1 MSASSTMSSLTKPLV
16 ERLAGLLGSPV
27 WNRRSFLVRT
37 ALFGSAV
44 AVAPKE
50 FALEPRTAY
59 QSICGLSTSCH
70 DGYTAFCCTIN
81 GGANFC
87 PTGTFIAG
95 WWKADR
101 ASFCG
106 GKARY
111 YVDCNGLPNTEWHCH
126 CPSTST
132 CDKRHVSCVQFRYGN
147 CHTDIAIDVHKSPVV
162 CRLVTCTPPW
172 QFDPKCLTTSF
183 TDQNTVTHSAP
194 CLPGPNPSAIT
205 NKWSDLGGQGGL
217 LGAPVGRLQTLPA
230 PSGHWQ
236 QYAKGAIFESQ
247 RLGLHVVTP
256 RVWST
261 FSSMIAT
268 GSLGYPSDDGHPVLD
283 KVGWRQGFATN
294 TNNTATPSSIVVAH
308 PIAGIH
314 GVLGSAIGPWSTNGA
329 EIGIGYPTAT
339 TATTADGFGTITPCT
354 KYTGTTPVAL
364 SAVVTNLAAGGWAM
378 KGNIFSAWTG
388 GGGVSTVGYPTASL
402 KATVGGVG
410 SSQQFSLVNGSGIIP
425 NSLSII
431 VTSTAATVVLSSDA
445 ARAFVADQLAGGG
458 TGLPIGAPIIGTAGV
473 TPYTELRCTNGTIY
487 DSALGRACSIVGP
500 LHAAYLTAGGP
511 TGSLGLP
518 TSTTINDGGGVSH
531 VNFEHGVLTGTPTGV
546 VQS

>member
-1 MSASSTMSSLTKPLV
+1 MSTSSTMSSVTKPLV
-16 ERLAGLLGSPV
+16 ERLAGLLGGPV

-59 QSICGLSTSCH
+59 QSICGQASNCH

-81 GGANFC
+81 AGANFC

-111 YVDCNGLPNTEWHCH
+111 YVDCNGLPQTEWHCH
-126 CPSTST
+126 CPSTAS

-183 TDQNTVTHSAP
+183 TDQRTVTHSAP

-217 LGAPVGRLQTLPA
+217 LGAPVGKLQTITAL
-230 PSGHWQ
+230 SGHWQ
-236 QYAKGAIFESQ
+236 QYANGAIFEIP
-247 RLGLHVVTP
+247 RLGVHSVP
-256 RVWST
+256 PKVWT
-261 FSSMIAT
+261 NFAGMISS
-268 GSLGYPSDDGHPVLD
+268 GSMGYPSDDGHPVVD
-283 KVGWRQGFATN
+283 KVGWRQGFATVSN
-294 TNNTATPSSIVVAH
+294 GVATPSAIVVAH
-308 PIAGIH
+308 PVAGVH
-314 GVLGSAIGPWSTNGA
+314 GVIGAAIAPWSANGA

-339 TATTADGFGTITPCT
+339 TTASSDGFGTITPFA
-354 KYTGTTPVAL
+354 KYSGSTVLATA
-364 SAVVTNLAAGGWAM
+364 AVVTSSATGGWAVTAS
-378 KGNIFSAWTG
+378 IFTAWTSA
-388 GGGVSTVGYPTASL
+388 GGVNAVGYPVATAV
-402 KATVGGVG
+402 AAVGGVG
-410 SSQQFSLVNGSGIIP
+410 SFQQFSLVNGSGIVP
-425 NSLSII
+425 NSLGII
-431 VTSTAATVVLSSDA
+431 VTSYDATVVLHADI
-445 ARAFVADQLAGGG
+445 ARAFFMDQGLGGSA
-458 TGLPIGAPIIGTAGV
+458 GLPTTSPTTGVAGA
-473 TPYTELRCTNGTIY
+473 TPYTELICTKGRIY
-487 DSALGRACSIVGP
+487 DSSLGHACSLVGP
-500 LHAAYLTAGGP
+500 LLAAYLTAGGP
-511 TGSLGLP
+511 TGALGLP
-518 TSTTINDGGGVSH
+518 TTTTINDGVGVTH

>member
-1 MSASSTMSSLTKPLV
+1 MSSLTKPVV
-16 ERLAGLLGSPV
+16 ERLAGLLGGPL

-59 QSICGLSTSCH
+59 QSICGLAASCH

-81 GGANFC
+81 AGANFC

-111 YVDCNGLPNTEWHCH
+111 YVDCNGLPNTQWHCH
-126 CPSTST
+126 CPSTSS

-194 CLPGPNPSAIT
+194 CLPGPNPTAIT

-217 LGAPVGRLQTLPA
+217 LGAPVGNVQTLPA
-230 PSGHWQ
+230 LQGHWQ
-236 QYAKGAIFESQ
+236 RYAKGAIFEIPKI
-247 RLGLHVVTP
+247 GLHVVLP
-256 RVWST
+256 KVWAS
-261 FSSMIAT
+261 FASVIAS
-268 GSLGYPSDDGHPVLD
+268 GAIGYPSDDGHPVVD
-283 KVGWRQGFATN
+283 KVGWRQGFASI
-294 TNNTATPSSIVVAH
+294 TNNRSTPSAIVVSH
-308 PIAGIH
+308 PTDGLH
-314 GVLGSAIGPWSTNGA
+314 GVVGSAMGPWSANGA
-329 EIGIGYPTAT
+329 EIGIGYPTT
-339 TATTADGFGTITPCT
+339 TTSVTADGFGTITPFT
-354 KYTGTTPVAL
+354 KYVGNNPTVS
-364 SAVVTNLAAGGWAM
+364 SAVVTSVAAGGWAIRAA
-378 KGNIFSAWTG
+378 IFTAWTG
-388 GGGVSTVGYPTASL
+388 AGGVSTVGHPTSSAA
-402 KATVGGVG
+402 ATVGAVG
-410 SSQQFSLVNGSGIIP
+410 SFQPFALVNGSGIVP
-425 NSLSII
+425 NSLGVV
-431 VTSTAATVVLSSDA
+431 VTSTTATIVLSGDA
-445 ARAFVADQLAGGG
+445 ARAFLADQQAGGA
-458 TGLPIGAPIIGTAGV
+458 TGLPTTPSTAGMAGT
-473 TPYTELRCTNGTIY
+473 TPYTELLCTKGRLY
-487 DSALGRACSIVGP
+487 DSSLGRSCSLVGP
-500 LHAAYLTAGGP
+500 LLAAYLAAGGP
-511 TGSLGLP
+511 TGVLGLP
-518 TSTTINDGGGVSH
+518 TSTTINDGVGVTH